1 MFKQENEEGRRIKKK
16 EWKKVLFAFT
26 TLCGNRWWK
35 YYKINKER
43 ESDGGYNEEKRK
55 NEEQF
60 YLHLST
66 ILMLGM
72 LGMLG
77 IVDDGFAR
85 YKFCRYL
92 WTVRHV

>member
-1 MFKQENEEGRRIKKK
+1 MFKQENEGARRMKKK
-16 EWKKVLFAFT
+16 EWKNVLFAFT
-26 TLCGNRWWK
+26 ILCGNRWWTL
-35 YYKINKER
+35 YKINKER
-43 ESDGGYNEEKRK
+43 ENDEGDNEEKRK
-55 NEEQF
+55 NEEKF

-66 ILMLGM
+66 ILI

-85 YKFCRYL
+85 CKFCRYL